1 MYHEASV
8 CYSSYVLVPSM
19 HFNMSVSI
27 SWSAWTD
34 RGAKMDG
41 QWQKKTDICG
51 PPGLEFWPHAIPIY
65 IHLQC
70 QELRQDTATWSNT
83 FHSNYQNESARSQ
96 GDRIWCVPGSVQN
109 LQWLLIRR
117 FIIVQIYPCTFIEPI
132 LRARCSHAA
141 CSMLRNS
148 LTIGSPVW

>member
-1 MYHEASV
+1 MKHQFATVAMYLFHRCIST
-8 CYSSYVLVPSM
+8 CLFLFHDLPGLIGVPKWM
-19 HFNMSVSI
+19 VN
-27 SWSAWTD
+27 D
-34 RGAKMDG
+34 
-41 QWQKKTDICG
+41 KKETDICG

-65 IHLQC
+65 IHVQC

-109 LQWLLIRR
+109 LQWLLICR
-117 FIIVQIYPCTFIEPI
+117 FIIVQIYPSTFIEPI